1 MKSHLPLSILIPLQK
16 LTPIHIA
23 IRIMTLPIPLLF
35 VLAPHAIVTAF
46 LLNVDAP
53 SLMLIAL
60 FLAFAEVD
68 VAIGVVVF
76 D

>member
-1 MKSHLPLSILIPLQK
+1 
-16 LTPIHIA
+16 
-23 IRIMTLPIPLLF
+23 MTLPIPLIF
-35 VLAPHAIVTAF
+35 VLLPHAVVTAF

-53 SLMLIAL
+53 SLMLIGL

-68 VAIGVVVF
+68 VAVGVVVF